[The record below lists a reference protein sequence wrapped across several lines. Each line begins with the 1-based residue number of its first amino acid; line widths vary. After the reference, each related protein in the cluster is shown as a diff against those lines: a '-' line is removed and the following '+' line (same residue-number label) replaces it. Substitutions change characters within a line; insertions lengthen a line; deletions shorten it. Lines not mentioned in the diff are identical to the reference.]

1 MAAGRATRAAHLFS
15 RDDLSEPT
23 YDPRREFAEWLHAE
37 LVAEYAGETEVWAK
51 ERIVRVMARLNAER
65 PDREPKEAVILWLP
79 RVTAFTFV
87 GRYVYISR
95 RLYERLPSDET
106 VAFVLAHEVAH
117 HDCGHLELYGGWS
130 SWIPRFTATSY
141 LAVLTALL
149 EHNIYGPEKEANADL
164 YAMQLCLD
172 AGYVGERCLQFFDI
186 LENESLDVGD
196 IDGVFGPENLLDPT
210 DPGHGSVAHQLHRWL
225 WTRSRGYLPLR
236 DRREH
241 VAAYLKRKARTG
253 SP

>member
-1 MAAGRATRAAHLFS
+1 
-15 RDDLSEPT
+15 
-23 YDPRREFAEWLHAE
+23 
-37 LVAEYAGETEVWAK
+37 
-51 ERIVRVMARLNAER
+51 MARLNTQR
-65 PDREPKEAVILWLP
+65 RDREPKEAVILWLP

-117 HDCGHLELYGGWS
+117 HDCGHLALYQGWT
-130 SWIPRFTATSY
+130 SWLPRSAATSY

-149 EHNIYGPEKEANADL
+149 EHNIYSPEKEADADL

-172 AGYVGERCLQFFDI
+172 AGYHGERCLQFFDI
-186 LENESLDVGD
+186 LENESLDAGD

-210 DPGHGSVAHQLHRWL
+210 DPGRGGFAHQVQRWL
-225 WTRSRGYLPLR
+225 WTRARGYLPLR
-236 DRREH
+236 ERRER
-241 VAAYLKRKARTG
+241 VAAYLDRKRCDG
-253 SP
+253 SV